1 MANYCGGDII
11 LLNYKIKIAMAT
23 DINFNQ
29 GKLLSGRVYPEFFPI
44 SKEETVLNIGCGDGV
59 QAVIYGGN
67 FKKMVGVDIN
77 QGHLEVARQLAAA
90 RGFDNFTT
98 VCANV
103 EEIPLDEKYDK
114 IIAIDIIEHV
124 INPKK
129 VIVEV
134 YRLLKDEGS
143 LLITFPVMHD
153 KWENLFRFVGR
164 KILRRQGK
172 TLKKEGWDPDAHQRD
187 WKLREWFAL
196 LAKNGF
202 TLVNYR
208 ATTMFPPLHYL
219 GIPRF
224 WFSNDFI
231 HAIDSFFCRLPVFR
245 DFGQSA
251 VCIFEKK
258 TYESINY
265 KFR

>member
-1 MANYCGGDII
+1 
-11 LLNYKIKIAMAT
+11 MAT

-44 SKEETVLNIGCGDGV
+44 FKEETVLNIGCGDGV

-77 QGHLEVARQLAAA
+77 QGRLEVARQLAAA
-90 RGFDNFTT
+90 HGFDNFMTIY
-98 VCANV
+98 ANV

-129 VIVEV
+129 VIAEA
-134 YRLLKDEGS
+134 YRLLRDGGS
-143 LLITFPVMHD
+143 LLITFPVLHD
-153 KWENLFRFVGR
+153 KWENFFRFVGR
-164 KILRRQGK
+164 KILRRKGK
-172 TLKKEGWDPDAHQRD
+172 TIRRAGWDPDAHQYNY
-187 WKLREWFAL
+187 KLKRWFRMIEEA
-196 LAKNGF
+196 GF
-202 TLVNYR
+202 YIINYR

-231 HAIDSFFCRLPVFR
+231 HAMDSFFCRLPVFR

-251 VCIFEKK
+251 VCIFKKK
-258 TYESINY
+258 TG
-265 KFR
+265 